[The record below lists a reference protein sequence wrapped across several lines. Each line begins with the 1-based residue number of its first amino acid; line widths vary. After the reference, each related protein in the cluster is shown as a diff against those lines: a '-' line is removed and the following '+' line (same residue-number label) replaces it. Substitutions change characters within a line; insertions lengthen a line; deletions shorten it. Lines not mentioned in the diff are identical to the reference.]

1 MFYGC
6 VGSRNLRTFK
16 PKFQLWR
23 PVRYFGGLLWCT
35 DSQEP
40 CLVDLKDF
48 ENRGKLHRLYNFLFA
63 RSRNLHKLSRN
74 NITLELTFKP
84 LFKGLII
91 IEPKWAFGK
100 FYGQTYHIWVVSDQ
114 FEGSAGWLCHFCI
127 WGQNSAKN
135 KCNFS
140 EIAIKLL

>member
-35 DSQEP
+35 DSQET

-74 NITLELTFKP
+74 NITFELTFEP
-84 LFKGLII
+84 LFKGAYNY
-91 IEPKWAFGK
+91 WAKMSFWQILWSNLSYLSS
-100 FYGQTYHIWVVSDQ
+100 FWS
-114 FEGSAGWLCHFCI
+114 I
-127 WGQNSAKN
+127 WGISWLIMPFLYLRPK
-135 KCNFS
+135 FS
-140 EIAIKLL
+140 KK